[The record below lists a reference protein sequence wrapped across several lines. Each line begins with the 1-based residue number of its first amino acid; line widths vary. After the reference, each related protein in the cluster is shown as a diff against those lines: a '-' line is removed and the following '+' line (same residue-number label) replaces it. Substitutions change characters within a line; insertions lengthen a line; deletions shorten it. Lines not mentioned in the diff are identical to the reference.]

1 MQGVTLNIPLRYL
14 HSHPGNPRKDLGDI
28 SELTES
34 IRAKGILQ
42 PLTIIPIMANGE
54 MTDDYT
60 GLIGHRRMAAAKA
73 AGLSEAP
80 CVLIT
85 EEVSQ
90 KEQLEIMLMEN
101 IQRSNLSIYEEA
113 LGFQQLL
120 DFGANIDEISAKSGF
135 STSTVRRRL
144 EIAKLDKEKL
154 KEACVRQPNLADFV
168 RLAEIKNIDT
178 RNKVLESIGTKDFNF
193 KLSAAI
199 NQEKEAEKL
208 PQIKAVLRELKMNK
222 LPESERYSSK
232 WERILNFYV
241 CDYNDKYRKKLQKT
255 QSTEKCWY
263 DISFRQVEIYV
274 KKKKAEPIK
283 RTQEELEANKLIRQ
297 KWAQL
302 EMLAKDCYQLRKDF
316 VMKLSYT
323 RSNAMDI
330 LKGALIAGVYNE
342 ANYNSSDRDLLV
354 QTLFN
359 VANEGC
365 TFSGEMRDKRMD
377 AKYYMDIDDSNMP
390 KLAYALFG
398 DSAKETCSTDYKHA
412 LPAYKKDGKLEL
424 LYQWLESLGYK
435 PANEEQQLLNG
446 THPVFQEELKL

>member
-1 MQGVTLNIPLRYL
+1 
-14 HSHPGNPRKDLGDI
+14 
-28 SELTES
+28 
-34 IRAKGILQ
+34 
-42 PLTIIPIMANGE
+42 
-54 MTDDYT
+54 
-60 GLIGHRRMAAAKA
+60 
-73 AGLSEAP
+73 
-80 CVLIT
+80 
-85 EEVSQ
+85 
-90 KEQLEIMLMEN
+90 
-101 IQRSNLSIYEEA
+101 
-113 LGFQQLL
+113 
-120 DFGANIDEISAKSGF
+120 
-135 STSTVRRRL
+135 
-144 EIAKLDKEKL
+144 
-154 KEACVRQPNLADFV
+154 
-168 RLAEIKNIDT
+168 
-178 RNKVLESIGTKDFNF
+178 
-193 KLSAAI
+193 
-199 NQEKEAEKL
+199 
-208 PQIKAVLRELKMNK
+208 MNK

>member
-1 MQGVTLNIPLRYL
+1 MQGVTLNISLRYL

-60 GLIGHRRMAAAKA
+60 VLIGHRRMAAAKA

-85 EEVSQ
+85 EEVSP

-168 RLAEIKNIDT
+168 RLAEIKNLEQ
-178 RNKVLESIGTKDFNF
+178 RNKVLEYIGTKDFNF

-199 NQEKEAEKL
+199 NQEKEAKKL

-241 CDYNDKYRKKLQKT
+241 CDYNDKYREKLQKT

-263 DISFRQVEIYV
+263 DIRFRQVEIYV

-316 VMKLSYT
+316 VMDLSYT
-323 RSNAMDI
+323 RSNALAI
-330 LKGALIAGVYNE
+330 LKGALLAGSYNE
-342 ANYNSSDRDLLV
+342 VNYYNASDRNLITL
-354 QTLFN
+354 TLFGVQFEN
-359 VANEGC
+359 AY
-365 TFSGEMRDKRMD
+365 SGAIYEKKHD
-377 AKYYMDIDDSNMP
+377 AKYYAELDDTKIP
-390 KLAYALFG
+390 VLVYALFG
-398 DSAKETCSTDYKHA
+398 DSEKKLAQRIISMHCLHIKRTASWSCFINGLKVSVTNRQTKNSSCLTVLIRCS
-412 LPAYKKDGKLEL
+412 KK
-424 LYQWLESLGYK
+424 
-435 PANEEQQLLNG
+435 N
-446 THPVFQEELKL
+446 